1 MRIKCRYARR
11 KIFIKSFS
19 RDIRH
24 IRIDYR
30 DVRKVLKVGK
40 YTLTGEV

>member
-11 KIFIKSFS
+11 KIFIKSF